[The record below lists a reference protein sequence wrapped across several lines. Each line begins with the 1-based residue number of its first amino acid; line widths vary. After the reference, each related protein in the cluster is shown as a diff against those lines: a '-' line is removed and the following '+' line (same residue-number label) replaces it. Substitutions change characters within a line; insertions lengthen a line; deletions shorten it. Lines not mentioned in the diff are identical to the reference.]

1 MSHYS
6 VSLDVMSYTVIHQLP
21 PNRMNTCSGVSSLRH
36 NLWSRGVFAHFKGE
50 GNYEFNPS
58 PNINLRWCNTTFLR
72 SNGDILLRKRFVK
85 NMALWWQV
93 ITNQTEDV
101 SVADLISGRE
111 VMEELGN
118 EIMIPNRRSSF
129 NSRIG

>member
-1 MSHYS
+1 MALVAY
-6 VSLDVMSYTVIHQLP
+6 VTIYDPEAFSLIL
-21 PNRMNTCSGVSSLRH
+21 
-36 NLWSRGVFAHFKGE
+36 KE
-50 GNYEFNPS
+50 KGNYEFNPS
-58 PNINLRWCNTTFLR
+58 PNINLRWCNITFLR
-72 SNGDILLRKRFVK
+72 SNGDILSRKRFVK

-118 EIMIPNRRSSF
+118 EIMIPNRRSAF

>member
-1 MSHYS
+1 M
-6 VSLDVMSYTVIHQLP
+6 
-21 PNRMNTCSGVSSLRH
+21 
-36 NLWSRGVFAHFKGE
+36 
-50 GNYEFNPS
+50 
-58 PNINLRWCNTTFLR
+58 
-72 SNGDILLRKRFVK
+72 
-85 NMALWWQV
+85 

-129 NSRIG
+129 NSRIR